1 MPFVVEPCTQPECLL
16 WEEGVDC
23 GSLAELVVRV
33 LSGEDVSNVMAG
45 ESPIQPHEPAFY
57 EPKTRGSRRSSPIQ
71 PHEHCLDC
79 VLRVMRGGKPGVEEY
94 IRVGPIRRR
103 SERRPREVILAH
115 WQD

>member
-45 ESPIQPHEPAFY
+45 
-57 EPKTRGSRRSSPIQ
+57 KSPIQ

-79 VLRVMRGGKPGVEEY
+79 VQRVWEGGKPGVEEY